1 MNKIYK
7 VVWNT
12 VRNCYVVGS
21 ELISSKSGRHSTSNG
36 KSSSLKVTLTVLALC
51 GMTALGSGV
60 APAYAADAGTAVAS
74 QYVAVLVNTDNNY
87 YYTSRGRKV
96 QYGDTRDFDGHS
108 YHKETVSDETYWVR
122 DGYTIKYEENERYP
136 GAQKDNIIKAYK
148 TSSYE
153 ADSSDEGLLKS
164 NQIMVESAGI
174 STLTGV
180 DLDNVSGG
188 TYVGATN
195 SGSTSTPSSFN
206 YMIKDDN
213 GTYVDAGNT
222 NFSKR
227 FKAATKN
234 TDGTYSY
241 NGEVIANDNLY
252 VVNEQVG
259 VFLTSSGKVYTGKV
273 FGANNEVLMTTKS
286 DEGTMYSYWGAD
298 TPDPNT
304 KLADMTIGQF
314 NQALEKVNN
323 NSKAV
328 AGDTIKEIK
337 TTAKTDGG
345 TIDLVRRG
353 QYNSATGKYEGEYT
367 VGDGITITS
376 HGGTNGED
384 VKINFSNGTTGFDV
398 AAGSK
403 VEAIKATESTTDI
416 TGLKINGETYNIKTG
431 QTYTAGDN
439 ITIDGNKISA
449 TDTTLVA
456 GKAEK
461 KGDSYIVKDTAGNE
475 VTLEDVAS
483 ANKLTEV
490 NNQVTENTQNITRN
504 TQNITKNTTNITELG
519 EKLKGAVMYDST
531 ATGFNKNNVT
541 LGGTTYDSATK
552 TGGTK
557 ITNLARGTNDSDA
570 VNFSQL
576 SEVKDAEN
584 YVISG
589 SLSKTDGTITLNRLK
604 DGPVTITG
612 LNDYVKGI
620 DSYVTSATLN
630 GNTLTLTRNQGL
642 DSLTV
647 DLSSLTEGLN
657 TSDYR
662 VVANPAKDS
671 GGIYKPDASGNIELT
686 VQDTK
691 TGATATV
698 QLSDIASATT
708 VTNNYTTLDT
718 KIDNTRTDITNE
730 YNTAIDNAKTEIQN
744 DYNTK
749 IDAAK
754 THYYSV
760 NSSATGEG
768 SNYNN
773 DGAVGLGSIAVG
785 ANAYANGR
793 IGASAFGNRAYADGE
808 RALAVGYG
816 SKAQGLAAIAIGTGS
831 RHGADGTDA
840 IAIGEQSYAKGN
852 YTTAVGGYSQAVAD
866 GATAFGQQA
875 VASGS
880 NSTAIGIQSQALGN
894 QSTAVGDYS
903 KTEGIATA
911 AFGGHSKTTGD
922 FATALGYASK
932 SVTRGTAVGAASS
945 VTGET
950 GTALGLLS
958 TASANGSVA
967 LGAQSSADIDAGV
980 TGYNPNAV
988 EGEDLTSPTWT
999 STLGA
1004 VSVGAAATVDKDGNP
1019 VAQKTRQITNLAAGT
1034 VDTDAVNVAQLKKS
1048 RVELTDG
1055 TNTTVNSTNDETDG
1069 HVIYSVDVKTNG
1081 TINEGDT
1088 NIVTGDTVYNA
1099 LQNVS
1104 WKAQVNGNDAK
1115 TVKKDGTLN
1124 FVNGDNIAI
1133 TSNDNGDIKI
1143 STTGLASS
1151 GDLWTAQAGGTDVK
1165 AVNQKVNFVGSDH
1178 ITVTG
1183 TDGQIQFEAT
1193 GLADTDFTNI
1203 TNNAVTKIQNIAK
1216 GEDVHIK
1223 ADTYTVG
1230 NDGSVTMTYVDG
1242 NGNPVTGEAKITGIA
1257 KSDLSNITEEG
1268 DTYITKVANK
1278 AVKVID
1284 GENTTVTPGK
1294 DGDVTTY
1301 AVNVDTSGKIE
1312 QNNTN
1317 IVTGDTVYN
1326 ALQNVSWKAQVNGTD
1341 AKTVKKD
1348 GTLNFIDGDNI
1359 AITSNDNGDI
1369 KISTTGLASSG
1380 DLWTAQAGGTDVNA
1394 VNQKVNFVGSDHITV
1409 TGTDGQIKF
1418 EATGLA
1424 DTDFTNITNNAI
1436 TKIQNIAKGED
1447 VHIKADTY
1455 TVGND
1460 GSVTMTYVDGN
1471 GNPVTGEA
1479 KITGIAK
1486 SDLSNITNEGNNVIN
1501 NIAKEAVKVVGG
1513 MNTTVEPSTT
1523 TDGPVEYKVNLN
1535 EDVNLGDT
1543 IYLNG
1548 SDGSISTT
1556 SGGAQ
1561 LAFNNS
1567 GLTVSQAKNGLTNE
1581 TRIDGATITVDGGA
1595 GNQTIINGSTAHI
1608 GSVLVN
1614 GGSGTAT
1621 ISGLTNQTTKY
1632 DGFANGS
1639 GRAATEEQLKE
1650 VDSKAAAA
1658 KTTVTKGKNITVD
1671 EAKAADGSS
1680 TYTVGLETDVVLGDN
1695 AIKLNGSDGSI
1706 SATSGGAQLAFNNSG
1721 LTVSQAKDGLTN
1733 ETRIDGA
1740 TITVDGGAGNQTI
1753 INGSTAHIGSVLVN
1767 GGSGTATI
1775 SGLTNQTTKYDGFA
1789 NGSGRAA
1796 TEEQLKEVDSK
1807 AAAAKTTVTKG
1818 KNITVDEAK
1827 AADGSST
1834 YTVGLETDVVLGD
1847 NAIKLN
1853 GSDGSIS
1860 ATSGTSSL
1868 NFNDKGLSLSN
1879 GKNSTVINGG
1889 TITVNGGDS
1898 VISGTQATFGK
1909 ITLNAESGSTITGL
1923 SNTTTKYDGFATA
1936 GRAATEEQLKE
1947 VAGQAGEAIKTAGKG
1962 WNLTTKGASDSKTN
1976 IAPGGT
1982 VDFSSS
1988 NDNLVISNAGADLS
2002 FSLSDNLDL
2011 TNNKDKKG
2019 SVKVGENTTLT
2030 DELLQVG
2037 KDVSLTASAL
2047 NVGTSSLTTSALTVG
2062 GLTYISSSGLNANN
2076 RVISNVATGVADTDA
2091 VNVGQLKSAISGSQV
2106 SIKAGDGI
2114 SVNKAGNQY
2123 TINVNIEGLSN
2134 EHGTVS
2140 VSTDSDSSV
2149 IPKSTPTESET
2160 ITPAPAKRMNSL
2172 LVAEDAV
2179 VEPEN
2184 STSTGEKM
2192 YVKYTSNEVKLI
2204 TDDIT
2209 NPEDAVTLN
2218 DGEKIDFVG
2227 GKNITTSSKQGTDTD
2242 GKNYDKITFSLK
2254 DDISVTSVTADKVTI
2269 NNGPTIN
2276 ENGIDMNGKNITNTE
2291 SITINNG
2298 PTINSSGIDMNSQ
2311 KITNLADG
2319 EIAEGSTDAVNGG
2332 QLYNTNQAVIA
2343 NAENI
2348 NSLSHSLNKLDSRIN
2363 RVGAGAAA
2371 LAALH
2376 PLDFDPDNKWDFAA
2390 GYGNYAGANAVA
2402 IGTYYRP
2409 NENTMFSIGGSFGG
2423 GENMINAG
2431 VSFKLGSGGSG
2442 ITTSKT
2448 VMAKKIKE
2456 QDELLKAQD
2465 AKMKEQDEKIAKL
2478 EALVAQQGEM
2488 IQQALGKK

>member
-60 APAYAADAGTAVAS
+60 APAYAADAGAAVES
-74 QYVAVLVNTDNNY
+74 QYVAVLVNSSNN
-87 YYTSRGRKV
+87 SRRD
-96 QYGDTRDFDGHS
+96 YRDFDGYS
-108 YHKETVSDETYWVR
+108 YHKERIASTGDVYWVR
-122 DGYTIKYEENERYP
+122 DGYTIKYEADKRYP
-136 GAQKDNIIKAYK
+136 GARNANIIKAYK
-148 TSSYE
+148 TSSYT
-153 ADSSDEGLLKS
+153 ADSDAGLLKS

-222 NFSKR
+222 KFSKR

-234 TDGTYSY
+234 KDGTYSY

-259 VFLTSSGKVYTGKV
+259 VFVTSSGKVYTGKV

-286 DEGTMYSYWGAD
+286 NEGTMYSYWGAD

-353 QYNSATGKYEGEYT
+353 QYNSATGQYEGEHK
-367 VGDGITITS
+367 VGNGITITS
-376 HGGTNGED
+376 RGGTNGED
-384 VKINFSNGTTGFDV
+384 VKINFSNDNGKTGFDV

-403 VEAIKATESTTDI
+403 VEAVGTKEAT
-416 TGLKINGETYNIKTG
+416 TGLKINGETYNISGTDYRVVANPAEGSKGIYKPDASGKIELTVQDAKTG
-431 QTYTAGDN
+431 
-439 ITIDGNKISA
+439 A
-449 TDTTLVA
+449 TSKVQL
-456 GKAEK
+456 
-461 KGDSYIVKDTAGNE
+461 S
-475 VTLEDVAS
+475 DVAS
-483 ANKLTEV
+483 ATTV
-490 NNQVTENTQNITRN
+490 NNNYTTLDTKIDKTKTDITN
-504 TQNITKNTTNITELG
+504 AYTTTINETKNT
-519 EKLKGAVMYDST
+519 
-531 ATGFNKNNVT
+531 
-541 LGGTTYDSATK
+541 
-552 TGGTK
+552 
-557 ITNLARGTNDSDA
+557 ITN
-570 VNFSQL
+570 
-576 SEVKDAEN
+576 EYKK
-584 YVISG
+584 YVADTEDYVTSGSISG
-589 SLSKTDGTITLNRLK
+589 DTITLKRAL
-604 DGPVTITG
+604 GGEVAITG
-612 LNDYVKGI
+612 LKDYVEGL
-620 DSYVTSATLN
+620 DSYVTSASLKDNKLTITQNNGKGNYEIDLSGFADQFSGTDYRVVANPAEGSKGIYKPDASGNIELTVQDTKTGATSTVQLSDIASATTVTNNYNTLN
-630 GNTLTLTRNQGL
+630 TKIDDTKTDITNAYTTKINDTKTTITNEYQKYVRDNEDYVTSGSISNDTITLKRALGGEVAITGLKDYVEGL
-642 DSLTV
+642 DSYVTSASLKDNKLTITQNNGKGNYEI
-647 DLSSLTEGLN
+647 DLSDFANQFSGT
-657 TSDYR
+657 DYR

-686 VQDTK
+686 VQDAK
-691 TGATATV
+691 TGATSTIK
-698 QLSDIASATT
+698 LSDIASATA
-708 VTNNYTTLDT
+708 VTNNYTTLDMKINDT
-718 KIDNTRTDITNE
+718 KTDITNE

-840 IAIGEQSYAKGN
+840 IAIGEQSYAKGG

-880 NSTAIGIQSQALGN
+880 HSTAIGIQSQALGI

-903 KTEGIATA
+903 KTEGTATV
-911 AFGGHSKTTGD
+911 AFGGYSKTTGNI
-922 FATALGYASK
+922 ATALGYASK

-980 TGYNPNAV
+980 TGYNPNTV

-1034 VDTDAVNVAQLKKS
+1034 ADTDAVNVAQLKKS

-1055 TNTTVNSTNDETDG
+1055 TNTTVNSTNDENDG

-1081 TINEGDT
+1081 TINKGDT

-1104 WKAQVNGNDAK
+1104 WTAKVNGTDAK

-1133 TSNDNGDIKI
+1133 SNDNGDIKI

-1151 GDLWTAQAGGTDVK
+1151 GDLWTAQAGGKDVK
-1165 AVNQKVNFVGSDH
+1165 AVDQKVNFNSTDKHLVVESTQDGE
-1178 ITVTG
+1178 IT
-1183 TDGQIQFEAT
+1183 FAT
-1193 GLADTDFTNI
+1193 KDLADTSFTNI
-1203 TNNAVTKIQNIAK
+1203 TEEGNTYIKNLAK
-1216 GEDVHIK
+1216 GEDRHIEAK
-1223 ADTYTVG
+1223 EYAVSD
-1230 NDGSVTMTYVDG
+1230 DGSVTMTYVDG
-1242 NGNPVTGEAKITGIA
+1242 NGK
-1257 KSDLSNITEEG
+1257 
-1268 DTYITKVANK
+1268 
-1278 AVKVID
+1278 
-1284 GENTTVTPGK
+1284 
-1294 DGDVTTY
+1294 
-1301 AVNVDTSGKIE
+1301 
-1312 QNNTN
+1312 
-1317 IVTGDTVYN
+1317 
-1326 ALQNVSWKAQVNGTD
+1326 
-1341 AKTVKKD
+1341 
-1348 GTLNFIDGDNI
+1348 
-1359 AITSNDNGDI
+1359 
-1369 KISTTGLASSG
+1369 
-1380 DLWTAQAGGTDVNA
+1380 
-1394 VNQKVNFVGSDHITV
+1394 
-1409 TGTDGQIKF
+1409 
-1418 EATGLA
+1418 
-1424 DTDFTNITNNAI
+1424 
-1436 TKIQNIAKGED
+1436 
-1447 VHIKADTY
+1447 
-1455 TVGND
+1455 
-1460 GSVTMTYVDGN
+1460 
-1471 GNPVTGEA
+1471 PVTGEA

-1486 SDLSNITNEGNNVIN
+1486 SDLSNITNEGNTVIN
-1501 NIAKEAVKVVGG
+1501 NIAKEAVKVVKGT
-1513 MNTTVEPSTT
+1513 NTTVTEGLSEDGKTKT
-1523 TDGPVEYKVNLN
+1523 YAVNVDNAAIQAATDVTGENGISVTSAVE
-1535 EDVNLGDT
+1535 
-1543 IYLNG
+1543 NG
-1548 SDGSISTT
+1548 VKKY
-1556 SGGAQ
+1556 
-1561 LAFNNS
+1561 
-1567 GLTVSQAKNGLTNE
+1567 TVSAKLSNNFAIDQATGNIDLAPSITVGKTNPVTINGNKGEITGLTNK
-1581 TRIDGATITVDGGA
+1581 TLDV
-1595 GNQTIINGSTAHI
+1595 
-1608 GSVLVN
+1608 
-1614 GGSGTAT
+1614 
-1621 ISGLTNQTTKY
+1621 
-1632 DGFANGS
+1632 DGFATQ
-1639 GRAATEEQLKE
+1639 GRAATEEQLKA
-1650 VDSKAAAA
+1650 VDSKATAA
-1658 KTTVTKGKNITVD
+1658 KTTVTAGKNIEVKGQSD
-1671 EAKAADGSS
+1671 ENGSA
-1680 TYTVGLETDVVLGDN
+1680 YTVALADDVSLGN
-1695 AIKLNGSDGSI
+1695 GAI
-1706 SATSGGAQLAFNNSG
+1706 
-1721 LTVSQAKDGLTN
+1721 
-1733 ETRIDGA
+1733 
-1740 TITVDGGAGNQTI
+1740 
-1753 INGSTAHIGSVLVN
+1753 
-1767 GGSGTATI
+1767 
-1775 SGLTNQTTKYDGFA
+1775 
-1789 NGSGRAA
+1789 
-1796 TEEQLKEVDSK
+1796 QLK
-1807 AAAAKTTVTKG
+1807 
-1818 KNITVDEAK
+1818 
-1827 AADGSST
+1827 
-1834 YTVGLETDVVLGD
+1834 
-1847 NAIKLN
+1847 

-1889 TITVNGGDS
+1889 TITVNDGES

-1909 ITLNAESGSTITGL
+1909 IKLNAESGSTITGL
-1923 SNTTTKYDGFATA
+1923 TNTTTDYTGFATA

-1947 VAGQAGEAIKTAGKG
+1947 VAGQASEAITTAGKG
-1962 WNLTTKGASDSKTN
+1962 WNLTTNKGTATN
-1976 IAPGGT
+1976 IAPDGT
-1982 VDFSSS
+1982 VDFSSG

-2047 NVGTSSLTTSALTVG
+2047 NVGNSSLTTDALMVG
-2062 GLTYISSSGLNANN
+2062 GFTYISSSGINANG
-2076 RVISNVATGVADTDA
+2076 RVISNVRAGVLDTDA

-2114 SVNKAGNQY
+2114 SVAKTGNQY
-2123 TINVNIEGLSN
+2123 TINVNIEGVTN
-2134 EHGTVS
+2134 NQGKVTVS
-2140 VSTDSDSSV
+2140 TGD
-2149 IPKSTPTESET
+2149 
-2160 ITPAPAKRMNSL
+2160 
-2172 LVAEDAV
+2172 
-2179 VEPEN
+2179 
-2184 STSTGEKM
+2184 STSTESGSESGSSGAKKFRVMDLMYRAEVNEIAPETTTDTGKAIQIENIPENIKLEADDNQAASVVNGE
-2192 YVKYTSNEVKLI
+2192 TI
-2204 TDDIT
+2204 
-2209 NPEDAVTLN
+2209 
-2218 DGEKIDFVG
+2218 KIAGD
-2227 GKNITTSSKQGTDTD
+2227 GKNISTKANVTGAGSMDT
-2242 GKNYDKITFSLK
+2242 ISVSLK
-2254 DDISVTSVTADKVTI
+2254 PDIQVDSVTI
-2269 NNGPTIN
+2269 NNG
-2276 ENGIDMNGKNITNTE
+2276 
-2291 SITINNG
+2291 G
-2298 PTINSSGIDMNSQ
+2298 PTINNTGIDMNSH
-2311 KITNLADG
+2311 KITNLDDG
-2319 EIAEGSTDAVNGG
+2319 EIAEGSKDAVNGG

>member
-74 QYVAVLVNTDNNY
+74 QYVAVLVNDDNNRRGN
-87 YYTSRGRKV
+87 SRTFGV
-96 QYGDTRDFDGHS
+96 YS
-108 YHKETVSDETYWVR
+108 YHKETVSGETYWVR

-136 GAQKDNIIKAYK
+136 GARKNNIIKAYK
-148 TSSYE
+148 TDSYT
-153 ADSSDEGLLKS
+153 AASDAGLLKS
-164 NQIMVESAGI
+164 NQIMIDSSNV
-174 STLTGV
+174 STLTGTI
-180 DLDNVSGG
+180 LDDVAGG

-213 GTYVDAGNT
+213 GTYIDAGGSNYRT
-222 NFSKR
+222 HFA
-227 FKAATKN
+227 AATKN
-234 TDGTYSY
+234 SDGTYSY
-241 NGEVIANDNLY
+241 NGEVLSNDNLY
-252 VVNEQVG
+252 VISSTDRYGNTTNKVG

-286 DEGTMYSYWGAD
+286 DSGTMYSYWGAD

-353 QYNSATGKYEGEYT
+353 QYNSATGQYEGEHK
-367 VGDGITITS
+367 VGSGITITS

-384 VKINFSNGTTGFDV
+384 VKINFSNGTPGFDV

-403 VEAIKATESTTDI
+403 VSAIGTPDATTGLTINGVDYTIKAGKDYKPGTNIQISDDNTISANDNYV
-416 TGLKINGETYNIKTG
+416 TGGSING
-431 QTYTAGDN
+431 D
-439 ITIDGNKISA
+439 
-449 TDTTLVA
+449 
-456 GKAEK
+456 
-461 KGDSYIVKDTAGNE
+461 
-475 VTLEDVAS
+475 
-483 ANKLTEV
+483 
-490 NNQVTENTQNITRN
+490 
-504 TQNITKNTTNITELG
+504 
-519 EKLKGAVMYDST
+519 
-531 ATGFNKNNVT
+531 
-541 LGGTTYDSATK
+541 
-552 TGGTK
+552 
-557 ITNLARGTNDSDA
+557 
-570 VNFSQL
+570 
-576 SEVKDAEN
+576 
-584 YVISG
+584 
-589 SLSKTDGTITLNRLK
+589 TITLNRLQGG
-604 DGPVTITG
+604 DVTITG
-612 LNDYVKGI
+612 LKEYVEGKDSYVTGASLKDNKLTITQNNDKGNYVIDLSGFADQFSGTDYRVVANPAEGSKGIYKPDASGNIKLTVEDAKTGAKSTVQLSDIASATTVTNNYNTLNTKIDDTKTDITNAYTTKINDTKTTITNEYQKYVRDNEDYVTSGSISNDTITLKRALGGEVTI
-620 DSYVTSATLN
+620 TGLKDYVEGLDSYVTSASLKDNKLTITQNNNKGNYEIDLSGFADQFSGTDYRVVANPAEGSKGIYKPDASGNIKLTVEDAKTGAKSTVQLSDIASATTVTNNYNTLN
-630 GNTLTLTRNQGL
+630 TKIDDTKTDITNAYTTKINDTKTTITNEYQKYVRDNEDYVTSGSISNDTITLKRALGGEVTITGLKDYVEGL
-642 DSLTV
+642 DSYVTSASLKDNKLTITQNNNKGNYEI
-647 DLSSLTEGLN
+647 DLSGFADQFSGT
-657 TSDYR
+657 DYR

-686 VQDTK
+686 VQDAK
-691 TGATATV
+691 TGATSTIK
-698 QLSDIASATT
+698 LSDIASATA
-708 VTNNYTTLDT
+708 VTNNYTTLDMKINDT
-718 KIDNTRTDITNE
+718 KTDITNE

-760 NSSATGEG
+760 NSDETGEG
-768 SNYNN
+768 SNYDNN
-773 DGAVGLGSIAVG
+773 GAVGLGSIAVG

-793 IGASAFGNRAYADGE
+793 IGASAFGNDTYANGE
-808 RALAVGYG
+808 RALAVGNG
-816 SKAQGLAAIAIGTGS
+816 SKAQGLAAIAIGTGDS
-831 RHGADGTDA
+831 RYGADGTNA
-840 IAIGEQSYAKGN
+840 IAIGEQSYAKGG

-880 NSTAIGIQSQALGN
+880 HSTAIGIQSQALGN

-903 KTEGIATA
+903 KTEGTATV
-911 AFGGHSKTTGD
+911 AFGGYSKTTGNI
-922 FATALGYASK
+922 ATALGYASK

-980 TGYNPNAV
+980 TGYNPNTV

-1034 VDTDAVNVAQLKKS
+1034 ADTDAVNVAQLKKS

-1055 TNTTVNSTNDETDG
+1055 TNTTVNSTNDENDG

-1081 TINEGDT
+1081 TINKGDT

-1104 WKAQVNGNDAK
+1104 WTAKVNGTDAK

-1124 FVNGDNIAI
+1124 FIDGANIAI
-1133 TSNDNGDIKI
+1133 TSNENGDIKI

-1151 GDLWTAQAGGTDVK
+1151 GDLWTAQAGGKDVK
-1165 AVNQKVNFVGSDH
+1165 AVDQKVNFNSTDKHLVVESTQDGE
-1178 ITVTG
+1178 IT
-1183 TDGQIQFEAT
+1183 FAT
-1193 GLADTDFTNI
+1193 KDLADTSFTNI
-1203 TNNAVTKIQNIAK
+1203 TEEGNTYIKNLAK
-1216 GEDVHIK
+1216 GEDRHIEAK
-1223 ADTYTVG
+1223 EYAVSD
-1230 NDGSVTMTYVDG
+1230 DGSVTMTYVDG
-1242 NGNPVTGEAKITGIA
+1242 NGK
-1257 KSDLSNITEEG
+1257 
-1268 DTYITKVANK
+1268 
-1278 AVKVID
+1278 
-1284 GENTTVTPGK
+1284 
-1294 DGDVTTY
+1294 
-1301 AVNVDTSGKIE
+1301 
-1312 QNNTN
+1312 
-1317 IVTGDTVYN
+1317 
-1326 ALQNVSWKAQVNGTD
+1326 
-1341 AKTVKKD
+1341 
-1348 GTLNFIDGDNI
+1348 
-1359 AITSNDNGDI
+1359 
-1369 KISTTGLASSG
+1369 
-1380 DLWTAQAGGTDVNA
+1380 
-1394 VNQKVNFVGSDHITV
+1394 
-1409 TGTDGQIKF
+1409 
-1418 EATGLA
+1418 
-1424 DTDFTNITNNAI
+1424 
-1436 TKIQNIAKGED
+1436 
-1447 VHIKADTY
+1447 
-1455 TVGND
+1455 
-1460 GSVTMTYVDGN
+1460 
-1471 GNPVTGEA
+1471 PVTGEA

-1486 SDLSNITNEGNNVIN
+1486 SDLSNITNEGNTVIN
-1501 NIAKEAVKVVGG
+1501 NIAKEAVKVVDGT
-1513 MNTTVEPSTT
+1513 NTTVTEGLSEDGKTKT
-1523 TDGPVEYKVNLN
+1523 YAVNVDNAAIQAATDVTGENGISVTSAVE
-1535 EDVNLGDT
+1535 
-1543 IYLNG
+1543 NG
-1548 SDGSISTT
+1548 VKKY
-1556 SGGAQ
+1556 
-1561 LAFNNS
+1561 
-1567 GLTVSQAKNGLTNE
+1567 TVSAKLSNNFAIDQATGNIDLAPSITVGKTNPVTINGNKGEITGLTNK
-1581 TRIDGATITVDGGA
+1581 TLDV
-1595 GNQTIINGSTAHI
+1595 
-1608 GSVLVN
+1608 
-1614 GGSGTAT
+1614 
-1621 ISGLTNQTTKY
+1621 
-1632 DGFANGS
+1632 DGFATQ
-1639 GRAATEEQLKE
+1639 GRAATEEQLKA
-1650 VDSKAAAA
+1650 VDSKATAA
-1658 KTTVTKGKNITVD
+1658 KTTVTAGKNIEVKGQSD
-1671 EAKAADGSS
+1671 ENGSA
-1680 TYTVGLETDVVLGDN
+1680 YTVALADDVSLGN
-1695 AIKLNGSDGSI
+1695 GAI
-1706 SATSGGAQLAFNNSG
+1706 
-1721 LTVSQAKDGLTN
+1721 
-1733 ETRIDGA
+1733 
-1740 TITVDGGAGNQTI
+1740 
-1753 INGSTAHIGSVLVN
+1753 
-1767 GGSGTATI
+1767 
-1775 SGLTNQTTKYDGFA
+1775 
-1789 NGSGRAA
+1789 
-1796 TEEQLKEVDSK
+1796 QLK
-1807 AAAAKTTVTKG
+1807 
-1818 KNITVDEAK
+1818 
-1827 AADGSST
+1827 
-1834 YTVGLETDVVLGD
+1834 
-1847 NAIKLN
+1847 

-1889 TITVNGGDS
+1889 TITVNGGES

-1909 ITLNAESGSTITGL
+1909 IKLNAESGSTITGL
-1923 SNTTTKYDGFATA
+1923 TNTTTKYDGFATA

-1947 VAGQAGEAIKTAGKG
+1947 VAGQASEAITTAGKG
-1962 WNLTTKGASDSKTN
+1962 WNLTTNKGTATN
-1976 IAPGGT
+1976 IAPDGT
-1982 VDFSSS
+1982 VDFSSG

-2047 NVGTSSLTTSALTVG
+2047 NVGNSSLTTDALMVG
-2062 GLTYISSSGLNANN
+2062 GFTYISSSGINANGN
-2076 RVISNVATGVADTDA
+2076 RITGVAAGINPTDA
-2091 VNVGQLKSAISGSQV
+2091 VNVNQLKSAISGSQV

-2114 SVNKAGNQY
+2114 SVAKTGNQY
-2123 TINVNIEGLSN
+2123 TINVNIEGVTN
-2134 EHGTVS
+2134 NQGKVTVS
-2140 VSTDSDSSV
+2140 TGD
-2149 IPKSTPTESET
+2149 
-2160 ITPAPAKRMNSL
+2160 
-2172 LVAEDAV
+2172 
-2179 VEPEN
+2179 
-2184 STSTGEKM
+2184 STSTESGSESGSSGAKKFRVMDLMYRAEVNEIAPETTTDTGKAIQIENIPENIKLEADDNQAASVVNGE
-2192 YVKYTSNEVKLI
+2192 TI
-2204 TDDIT
+2204 
-2209 NPEDAVTLN
+2209 
-2218 DGEKIDFVG
+2218 KIAGD
-2227 GKNITTSSKQGTDTD
+2227 GKNILTKANVTGAGSMDT
-2242 GKNYDKITFSLK
+2242 ISVSLK
-2254 DDISVTSVTADKVTI
+2254 PDIQVDSVTI
-2269 NNGPTIN
+2269 NNG
-2276 ENGIDMNGKNITNTE
+2276 
-2291 SITINNG
+2291 G
-2298 PTINSSGIDMNSQ
+2298 PTINNTGIDMNSH
-2311 KITNLADG
+2311 KITNLDDG
-2319 EIAEGSTDAVNGG
+2319 EIAEGSKDAVNGG

>member
-60 APAYAADAGTAVAS
+60 SPAYAADAGATTAMN
-74 QYVAVLVNTDNNY
+74 QYVALKYDSSNNQNETYERINGKRQTVTTFGGQKYIKVNSGVTD
-87 YYTSRGRKV
+87 TAGRPV
-96 QYGDTRDFDGHS
+96 Y
-108 YHKETVSDETYWVR
+108 YWVR
-122 DGYTIKYEENERYP
+122 EGYSLTMVDGQPYTSLSSNGRRADVSWTGDANAKPSDILESV
-136 GAQKDNIIKAYK
+136 
-148 TSSYE
+148 TSTHVQTNVTTNVGE
-153 ADSSDEGLLKS
+153 TLQQV
-164 NQIMVESAGI
+164 NAG
-174 STLTGV
+174 TYAGV
-180 DLDNVSGG
+180 TNSGG
-188 TYVGATN
+188 TEVAGTWDYIVKDSSWKGIVSDSNYSNGYADLVSNNGKPRGFVRTTDAGSKLAWNATLNAYTYNGKVVDYSNIYVIDGEIGVFTN
-195 SGSTSTPSSFN
+195 ASGS
-206 YMIKDDN
+206 
-213 GTYVDAGNT
+213 
-222 NFSKR
+222 
-227 FKAATKN
+227 
-234 TDGTYSY
+234 
-241 NGEVIANDNLY
+241 E
-252 VVNEQVG
+252 
-259 VFLTSSGKVYTGKV
+259 VYTGTV
-273 FGANNEVLMTTKS
+273 FGKNNEVLMTAKKS
-286 DEGTMYSYWGAD
+286 DGNYYSYWGAEVNDAGATMD
-298 TPDPNT
+298 TYRVAEYQKDLNVLRDNDFALYHNDI
-304 KLADMTIGQF
+304 KSVDMSTDTSSATISLMRNGDGTS
-314 NQALEKVNN
+314 NP
-323 NSKAV
+323 AV
-328 AGDTIKEIK
+328 DGTLTI
-337 TTAKTDGG
+337 TNGGG
-345 TIDLVRRG
+345 TGGNDTYVRIS
-353 QYNSATGKYEGEYT
+353 NT
-367 VGDGITITS
+367 
-376 HGGTNGED
+376 TNGQE
-384 VKINFSNGTTGFDV
+384 VSKTFST
-398 AAGSK
+398 GSK
-403 VEAIKATESTTDI
+403 VEAVKATESATDI

-439 ITIDGNKISA
+439 ITINGNEISATDTDTTYTAGDNVSISNDNKISA
-449 TDTTLVA
+449 TNTTLVA
-456 GKAEK
+456 GEAEK

-808 RALAVGYG
+808 IALAVGYG

-1104 WKAQVNGNDAK
+1104 WKAQVNG
-1115 TVKKDGTLN
+1115 
-1124 FVNGDNIAI
+1124 
-1133 TSNDNGDIKI
+1133 
-1143 STTGLASS
+1143 
-1151 GDLWTAQAGGTDVK
+1151 
-1165 AVNQKVNFVGSDH
+1165 
-1178 ITVTG
+1178 
-1183 TDGQIQFEAT
+1183 
-1193 GLADTDFTNI
+1193 
-1203 TNNAVTKIQNIAK
+1203 
-1216 GEDVHIK
+1216 
-1223 ADTYTVG
+1223 
-1230 NDGSVTMTYVDG
+1230 
-1242 NGNPVTGEAKITGIA
+1242 
-1257 KSDLSNITEEG
+1257 
-1268 DTYITKVANK
+1268 
-1278 AVKVID
+1278 
-1284 GENTTVTPGK
+1284 
-1294 DGDVTTY
+1294 
-1301 AVNVDTSGKIE
+1301 
-1312 QNNTN
+1312 
-1317 IVTGDTVYN
+1317 
-1326 ALQNVSWKAQVNGTD
+1326 TD

-1548 SDGSISTT
+1548 SDGSISAT

-1706 SATSGGAQLAFNNSG
+1706 SA
-1721 LTVSQAKDGLTN
+1721 K
-1733 ETRIDGA
+1733 
-1740 TITVDGGAGNQTI
+1740 
-1753 INGSTAHIGSVLVN
+1753 
-1767 GGSGTATI
+1767 
-1775 SGLTNQTTKYDGFA
+1775 
-1789 NGSGRAA
+1789 
-1796 TEEQLKEVDSK
+1796 
-1807 AAAAKTTVTKG
+1807 
-1818 KNITVDEAK
+1818 
-1827 AADGSST
+1827 
-1834 YTVGLETDVVLGD
+1834 
-1847 NAIKLN
+1847 
-1853 GSDGSIS
+1853 
-1860 ATSGTSSL
+1860 SGTSSL

>member
-60 APAYAADAGTAVAS
+60 APAYAANAGTAVES
-74 QYVAVLVNTDNNY
+74 QYVAVLVNNSNN
-87 YYTSRGRKV
+87 SRRD
-96 QYGDTRDFDGHS
+96 YRDFDGYS
-108 YHKETVSDETYWVR
+108 YHKERIASTGDVYWVR
-122 DGYTIKYEENERYP
+122 DGYTIKYEADKRYP
-136 GAQKDNIIKAYK
+136 GARNANIIKAYK
-148 TSSYE
+148 TSSYTT
-153 ADSSDEGLLKS
+153 ASDAGLLKS

-180 DLDNVSGG
+180 DLDDVSGG

-222 NFSKR
+222 NFSER

-234 TDGTYSY
+234 KDGTYSY
-241 NGEVIANDNLY
+241 KGEVIANDNLY
-252 VVNEQVG
+252 VVDEQVG

-286 DEGTMYSYWGAD
+286 AEGTMYSYWGAD

-353 QYNSATGKYEGEYT
+353 QYNSATGQYEGEHK
-367 VGDGITITS
+367 VGSGITITS
-376 HGGTNGED
+376 RGGTNGED

-449 TDTTLVA
+449 TDTALVD

-490 NNQVTENTQNITRN
+490 NNQVTENTK
-504 TQNITKNTTNITELG
+504 NITKNTTNITELG

-604 DGPVTITG
+604 DSPVTITG
-612 LNDYVKGI
+612 LKDYVKGI

-662 VVANPAKDS
+662 VVANPAEGS
-671 GGIYKPDASGNIELT
+671 NGIYTPDDKGNIELT

-708 VTNNYTTLDT
+708 VTNNYNTLDT

-808 RALAVGYG
+808 RTLAVGYG
-816 SKAQGLAAIAIGTGS
+816 AKAQGLAAIAIGTGS
-831 RHGADGTDA
+831 LHGADGTDA
-840 IAIGEQSYAKGN
+840 IAIGEQSDAKGN
-852 YTTAVGGYSQAVAD
+852 YTTAVGGYSRAVAD

-880 NSTAIGIQSQALGN
+880 HSTAIGMQSQALGN

-903 KTEGIATA
+903 KTEGTAAA
-911 AFGGHSKTTGD
+911 AFGGYSKTTGN

-1034 VDTDAVNVAQLKKS
+1034 ADTDAVNVAQLKKAS
-1048 RVELTDG
+1048 VELTAG
-1055 TNTTVNSTNDETDG
+1055 TNTTVNSMNDETDG

-1115 TVKKDGTLN
+1115 TV
-1124 FVNGDNIAI
+1124 A
-1133 TSNDNGDIKI
+1133 
-1143 STTGLASS
+1143 
-1151 GDLWTAQAGGTDVK
+1151 
-1165 AVNQKVNFVGSDH
+1165 
-1178 ITVTG
+1178 
-1183 TDGQIQFEAT
+1183 
-1193 GLADTDFTNI
+1193 
-1203 TNNAVTKIQNIAK
+1203 
-1216 GEDVHIK
+1216 
-1223 ADTYTVG
+1223 
-1230 NDGSVTMTYVDG
+1230 
-1242 NGNPVTGEAKITGIA
+1242 
-1257 KSDLSNITEEG
+1257 
-1268 DTYITKVANK
+1268 
-1278 AVKVID
+1278 
-1284 GENTTVTPGK
+1284 
-1294 DGDVTTY
+1294 
-1301 AVNVDTSGKIE
+1301 
-1312 QNNTN
+1312 
-1317 IVTGDTVYN
+1317 
-1326 ALQNVSWKAQVNGTD
+1326 
-1341 AKTVKKD
+1341 KD

-1359 AITSNDNGDI
+1359 AITSTADGDQDFHDG
-1369 KISTTGLASSG
+1369 TGKLRRS
-1380 DLWTAQAGGTDVNA
+1380 L
-1394 VNQKVNFVGSDHITV
+1394 
-1409 TGTDGQIKF
+1409 
-1418 EATGLA
+1418 
-1424 DTDFTNITNNAI
+1424 
-1436 TKIQNIAKGED
+1436 
-1447 VHIKADTY
+1447 
-1455 TVGND
+1455 D
-1460 GSVTMTYVDGN
+1460 GS
-1471 GNPVTGEA
+1471 
-1479 KITGIAK
+1479 
-1486 SDLSNITNEGNNVIN
+1486 
-1501 NIAKEAVKVVGG
+1501 
-1513 MNTTVEPSTT
+1513 
-1523 TDGPVEYKVNLN
+1523 
-1535 EDVNLGDT
+1535 
-1543 IYLNG
+1543 
-1548 SDGSISTT
+1548 
-1556 SGGAQ
+1556 
-1561 LAFNNS
+1561 
-1567 GLTVSQAKNGLTNE
+1567 
-1581 TRIDGATITVDGGA
+1581 
-1595 GNQTIINGSTAHI
+1595 
-1608 GSVLVN
+1608 
-1614 GGSGTAT
+1614 
-1621 ISGLTNQTTKY
+1621 
-1632 DGFANGS
+1632 
-1639 GRAATEEQLKE
+1639 
-1650 VDSKAAAA
+1650 
-1658 KTTVTKGKNITVD
+1658 
-1671 EAKAADGSS
+1671 
-1680 TYTVGLETDVVLGDN
+1680 
-1695 AIKLNGSDGSI
+1695 
-1706 SATSGGAQLAFNNSG
+1706 
-1721 LTVSQAKDGLTN
+1721 
-1733 ETRIDGA
+1733 
-1740 TITVDGGAGNQTI
+1740 
-1753 INGSTAHIGSVLVN
+1753 
-1767 GGSGTATI
+1767 
-1775 SGLTNQTTKYDGFA
+1775 
-1789 NGSGRAA
+1789 
-1796 TEEQLKEVDSK
+1796 
-1807 AAAAKTTVTKG
+1807 
-1818 KNITVDEAK
+1818 
-1827 AADGSST
+1827 
-1834 YTVGLETDVVLGD
+1834 
-1847 NAIKLN
+1847 
-1853 GSDGSIS
+1853 
-1860 ATSGTSSL
+1860 
-1868 NFNDKGLSLSN
+1868 
-1879 GKNSTVINGG
+1879 
-1889 TITVNGGDS
+1889 
-1898 VISGTQATFGK
+1898 
-1909 ITLNAESGSTITGL
+1909 
-1923 SNTTTKYDGFATA
+1923 
-1936 GRAATEEQLKE
+1936 
-1947 VAGQAGEAIKTAGKG
+1947 G
-1962 WNLTTKGASDSKTN
+1962 W
-1976 IAPGGT
+1976 
-1982 VDFSSS
+1982 
-1988 NDNLVISNAGADLS
+1988 
-2002 FSLSDNLDL
+2002 
-2011 TNNKDKKG
+2011 
-2019 SVKVGENTTLT
+2019 
-2030 DELLQVG
+2030 
-2037 KDVSLTASAL
+2037 
-2047 NVGTSSLTTSALTVG
+2047 
-2062 GLTYISSSGLNANN
+2062 
-2076 RVISNVATGVADTDA
+2076 
-2091 VNVGQLKSAISGSQV
+2091 
-2106 SIKAGDGI
+2106 
-2114 SVNKAGNQY
+2114 
-2123 TINVNIEGLSN
+2123 
-2134 EHGTVS
+2134 
-2140 VSTDSDSSV
+2140 
-2149 IPKSTPTESET
+2149 
-2160 ITPAPAKRMNSL
+2160 
-2172 LVAEDAV
+2172 
-2179 VEPEN
+2179 
-2184 STSTGEKM
+2184 
-2192 YVKYTSNEVKLI
+2192 
-2204 TDDIT
+2204 
-2209 NPEDAVTLN
+2209 
-2218 DGEKIDFVG
+2218 
-2227 GKNITTSSKQGTDTD
+2227 
-2242 GKNYDKITFSLK
+2242 
-2254 DDISVTSVTADKVTI
+2254 
-2269 NNGPTIN
+2269 
-2276 ENGIDMNGKNITNTE
+2276 
-2291 SITINNG
+2291 
-2298 PTINSSGIDMNSQ
+2298 
-2311 KITNLADG
+2311 
-2319 EIAEGSTDAVNGG
+2319 
-2332 QLYNTNQAVIA
+2332 
-2343 NAENI
+2343 
-2348 NSLSHSLNKLDSRIN
+2348 
-2363 RVGAGAAA
+2363 
-2371 LAALH
+2371 
-2376 PLDFDPDNKWDFAA
+2376 W
-2390 GYGNYAGANAVA
+2390 
-2402 IGTYYRP
+2402 YRCQ
-2409 NENTMFSIGGSFGG
+2409 SC
-2423 GENMINAG
+2423 
-2431 VSFKLGSGGSG
+2431 
-2442 ITTSKT
+2442 
-2448 VMAKKIKE
+2448 
-2456 QDELLKAQD
+2456 Q
-2465 AKMKEQDEKIAKL
+2465 
-2478 EALVAQQGEM
+2478 
-2488 IQQALGKK
+2488 

>member
-51 GMTALGSGV
+51 GMTALGSEV

-87 YYTSRGRKV
+87 YYTSWGRKV

-108 YHKETVSDETYWVR
+108 YHKETVSGETYWVR

-136 GAQKDNIIKAYK
+136 GARKDNIIKAYK
-148 TSSYE
+148 NSSYTT
-153 ADSSDEGLLKS
+153 ASDAGLLKS

-222 NFSKR
+222 NFSER

-234 TDGTYSY
+234 KDGTYSY

-259 VFLTSSGKVYTGKV
+259 VFVTSSGKVYTGKV

-286 DEGTMYSYWGAD
+286 NEGTMYSYWGAD

-353 QYNSATGKYEGEYT
+353 QYNSATGQYEGEYT
-367 VGDGITITS
+367 VGNGITITS

-403 VEAIKATESTTDI
+403 VSAIGTTKAT
-416 TGLKINGETYNIKTG
+416 TGLTINGVDYTIKTG
-431 QTYTAGDN
+431 DLWTARVGNTDVKPVDQKVN
-439 ITIDGNKISA
+439 FVGSDHIAVTGTDGQITFEA
-449 TDTTLVA
+449 TDLA
-456 GKAEK
+456 
-461 KGDSYIVKDTAGNE
+461 DT
-475 VTLEDVAS
+475 DF
-483 ANKLTEV
+483 
-490 NNQVTENTQNITRN
+490 
-504 TQNITKNTTNITELG
+504 TNIT
-519 EKLKGAVMYDST
+519 
-531 ATGFNKNNVT
+531 NN
-541 LGGTTYDSATK
+541 AI
-552 TGGTK
+552 TK
-557 ITNLARGTNDSDA
+557 IQNIA
-570 VNFSQL
+570 
-576 SEVKDAEN
+576 
-584 YVISG
+584 
-589 SLSKTDGTITLNRLK
+589 
-604 DGPVTITG
+604 
-612 LNDYVKGI
+612 KGEDVHI
-620 DSYVTSATLN
+620 KADTY
-630 GNTLTLTRNQGL
+630 
-642 DSLTV
+642 TV
-647 DLSSLTEGLN
+647 D
-657 TSDYR
+657 
-662 VVANPAKDS
+662 K
-671 GGIYKPDASGNIELT
+671 
-686 VQDTK
+686 
-691 TGATATV
+691 
-698 QLSDIASATT
+698 
-708 VTNNYTTLDT
+708 
-718 KIDNTRTDITNE
+718 
-730 YNTAIDNAKTEIQN
+730 
-744 DYNTK
+744 
-749 IDAAK
+749 
-754 THYYSV
+754 
-760 NSSATGEG
+760 
-768 SNYNN
+768 
-773 DGAVGLGSIAVG
+773 
-785 ANAYANGR
+785 
-793 IGASAFGNRAYADGE
+793 
-808 RALAVGYG
+808 
-816 SKAQGLAAIAIGTGS
+816 
-831 RHGADGTDA
+831 
-840 IAIGEQSYAKGN
+840 
-852 YTTAVGGYSQAVAD
+852 
-866 GATAFGQQA
+866 
-875 VASGS
+875 
-880 NSTAIGIQSQALGN
+880 
-894 QSTAVGDYS
+894 
-903 KTEGIATA
+903 
-911 AFGGHSKTTGD
+911 
-922 FATALGYASK
+922 
-932 SVTRGTAVGAASS
+932 
-945 VTGET
+945 
-950 GTALGLLS
+950 
-958 TASANGSVA
+958 NGSV
-967 LGAQSSADIDAGV
+967 
-980 TGYNPNAV
+980 TMTY
-988 EGEDLTSPTWT
+988 
-999 STLGA
+999 
-1004 VSVGAAATVDKDGNP
+1004 VDGNGNP
-1019 VAQKTRQITNLAAGT
+1019 VAGEAKITGIAKSDLSNITNEGNT
-1034 VDTDAVNVAQLKKS
+1034 VINNIAKNAVKVIN
-1048 RVELTDG
+1048 G
-1055 TNTTVNSTNDETDG
+1055 TNTTVTPGTEGNVTTYAVN
-1069 HVIYSVDVKTNG
+1069 VDTSGKVEEHN
-1081 TINEGDT
+1081 T

-1104 WKAQVNGNDAK
+1104 WKAQVNGTDAK

-1124 FVNGDNIAI
+1124 FVNGDNISI
-1133 TSNDNGDIKI
+1133 SNDNGDIKI
-1143 STTGLASS
+1143 STTGLAST

-1242 NGNPVTGEAKITGIA
+1242 NGNPVAGEAKITGIA
-1257 KSDLSNITEEG
+1257 KSDLSNITKEG
-1268 DTYITKVANK
+1268 NTIINNIAKN

-1284 GENTTVTPGK
+1284 GENTTVTPGT
-1294 DGDVTTY
+1294 DGDATTY

-1326 ALQNVSWKAQVNGTD
+1326 ALKNVSWKAQVNGTD
-1341 AKTVKKD
+1341 AKTVAKD
-1348 GTLNFIDGDNI
+1348 GTLNFVDGDNI
-1359 AITSNDNGDI
+1359 AITSNDKGDI

-1380 DLWTAQAGGTDVNA
+1380 DIWTAQAGGKDVKA
-1394 VNQKVNFVGSDHITV
+1394 VNQKVNFNSTDKHLVVESTKDGEIT
-1409 TGTDGQIKF
+1409 F
-1418 EATGLA
+1418 ATKDLA
-1424 DTDFTNITNNAI
+1424 DTSFTNIDNTAV
-1436 TKIQNIAKGED
+1436 TKIKNIAKGED

-1455 TVGND
+1455 AVDDN

-1471 GNPVTGEA
+1471 GKDVAGTA
-1479 KITGIAK
+1479 QITGIAK
-1486 SDLSNITNEGNNVIN
+1486 SDLSNITNEGNTVIN
-1501 NIAKEAVKVVGG
+1501 NIAKNAVKVIDGTNTKVTEGTSEDGKTKTYAVNVDNEAIQAATNVTGENGISVVSAVENGVKKYTVSAKLSNNFAIDQASGNIDLAPSISVGKTNPVTING
-1513 MNTTVEPSTT
+1513 NTGEITGLSNKTT
-1523 TDGPVEYKVNLN
+1523 TAAN
-1535 EDVNLGDT
+1535 
-1543 IYLNG
+1543 
-1548 SDGSISTT
+1548 
-1556 SGGAQ
+1556 
-1561 LAFNNS
+1561 
-1567 GLTVSQAKNGLTNE
+1567 
-1581 TRIDGATITVDGGA
+1581 
-1595 GNQTIINGSTAHI
+1595 
-1608 GSVLVN
+1608 
-1614 GGSGTAT
+1614 
-1621 ISGLTNQTTKY
+1621 
-1632 DGFANGS
+1632 FADGS

-1650 VDSKAAAA
+1650 VNSKATAA
-1658 KTTVTKGKNITVD
+1658 KTTVTAGKNIEVKGQSD
-1671 EAKAADGSS
+1671 ENGSA
-1680 TYTVGLETDVVLGDN
+1680 YTVALADDVSLGKNN
-1695 AIKLNGSDGSI
+1695 AI
-1706 SATSGGAQLAFNNSG
+1706 
-1721 LTVSQAKDGLTN
+1721 
-1733 ETRIDGA
+1733 
-1740 TITVDGGAGNQTI
+1740 
-1753 INGSTAHIGSVLVN
+1753 
-1767 GGSGTATI
+1767 
-1775 SGLTNQTTKYDGFA
+1775 
-1789 NGSGRAA
+1789 
-1796 TEEQLKEVDSK
+1796 QLKG
-1807 AAAAKTTVTKG
+1807 T
-1818 KNITVDEAK
+1818 
-1827 AADGSST
+1827 
-1834 YTVGLETDVVLGD
+1834 
-1847 NAIKLN
+1847 
-1853 GSDGSIS
+1853 DGSIS

-1868 NFNDKGLSLSN
+1868 NFNDKGLSLNN

-1889 TITVNGGDS
+1889 TITVNGGES

-1909 ITLNAESGSTITGL
+1909 IKLNAERGSTITGL
-1923 SNTTTKYDGFATA
+1923 TNTTTDYTGFATA

-1947 VAGQAGEAIKTAGKG
+1947 VAGQAGEAIETAGKG
-1962 WNLTTKGASDSKTN
+1962 WNLTTNKGTATN
-1976 IAPGGT
+1976 IAPGST
-1982 VDFSSS
+1982 VDFSNG
-1988 NDNLVISNAGADLS
+1988 NDNLVISNAGANLS

-2011 TNNKDKKG
+2011 TKNEAKKG

-2047 NVGTSSLTTSALTVG
+2047 NVGTSSLTTNALMVG
-2062 GLTYISSSGLNANN
+2062 GLTYINASGIDANN
-2076 RVISNVATGVADTDA
+2076 RVISNVAAGIADTDA

-2114 SVNKAGNQY
+2114 IVEKAGSQY
-2123 TINVNIEGLSN
+2123 TIKTNIEGLSN
-2134 EHGTVS
+2134 DHGTVT
-2140 VSTDSDSSV
+2140 VSTSDD
-2149 IPKSTPTESET
+2149 PTP
-2160 ITPAPAKRMNSL
+2160 ITGSNTTAPAKRMGAMF
-2172 LVAEDAV
+2172 VANDFAAET
-2179 VEPEN
+2179 PETTE
-2184 STSTGEKM
+2184 TSTDTGNKM
-2192 YVKYTSNEVKLI
+2192 YVKT
-2204 TDDIT
+2204 
-2209 NPEDAVTLN
+2209 TLN
-2218 DGEKIDFVG
+2218 AAKIQAENGTVNLNNGDLINMYGDGE
-2227 GKNITTSSKQGTDTD
+2227 NITTSVVQKTETGVETDT
-2242 GKNYDKITFSLK
+2242 ITVSLK
-2254 DDISVTSVTADKVTI
+2254 PDIKVDSV
-2269 NNGPTIN
+2269 
-2276 ENGIDMNGKNITNTE
+2276 
-2291 SITINNG
+2291 TINNG

>member
-74 QYVAVLVNTDNNY
+74 QYVAVLVNDSNNSKRNY
-87 YYTSRGRKV
+87 RT
-96 QYGDTRDFDGHS
+96 FDGYS
-108 YHKETVSDETYWVR
+108 YHKETVSGETYWVR
-122 DGYTIKYEENERYP
+122 DGYTIKYEENKRYP
-136 GAQKDNIIKAYK
+136 GARKDNIIKAYK
-148 TSSYE
+148 TDSYR
-153 ADSSDEGLLKS
+153 ASSDEGLLKS
-164 NQIMVESAGI
+164 NQIMIESAGI

-180 DLDNVSGG
+180 DLDDVSGG

-213 GTYVDAGNT
+213 GTYIDAGGSNYRT
-222 NFSKR
+222 HFA
-227 FKAATKN
+227 AATKN
-234 TDGTYSY
+234 SDGTYSY
-241 NGEVIANDNLY
+241 NGEVLSNDNLY
-252 VVNEQVG
+252 VISSTDRYGKTTNKVG

-353 QYNSATGKYEGEYT
+353 QYNSATGQYEGEYT

-449 TDTTLVA
+449 TDTALVD

-490 NNQVTENTQNITRN
+490 NNQVTENTK
-504 TQNITKNTTNITELG
+504 NITKNTTNITELG

-541 LGGTTYDSATK
+541 LGGTTYDSAKK

-612 LNDYVKGI
+612 LKDYVKGI

-657 TSDYR
+657 KSDYR
-662 VVANPAKDS
+662 VVANPAEGSD
-671 GGIYKPDASGNIELT
+671 GIYTPDDKGNIELT
-686 VQDTK
+686 VQDANSDKK
-691 TGATATV
+691 TTIK
-698 QLSDIASATT
+698 LSDIASVTT
-708 VTNNYTTLDT
+708 VDSKITETTQT
-718 KIDNTRTDITNE
+718 ITNE
-730 YNTAIDNAKTEIQN
+730 YKTAIDNAKTEIQN

-754 THYYSV
+754 THYFSV
-760 NSSATGEG
+760 NPDNISGAG
-768 SNYNN
+768 NYDN
-773 DGAVGLGSIAVG
+773 DGAVGLDSIAVG
-785 ANAYANGR
+785 AGAYANGR
-793 IGASAFGNRAYADGE
+793 LGAAAFGNRSHADGE
-808 RALAVGYG
+808 RSLAVGYNA
-816 SKAQGLAAIAIGTGS
+816 KAEGMDTIAIGNSNNDKGAKGTNSIAIGAQAD
-831 RHGADGTDA
+831 ADGTQTIYRGKEYTD
-840 IAIGEQSYAKGN
+840 GTWGN
-852 YTTAVGGYSQAVAD
+852 ATALGAYTEAGA
-866 GATAFGQQA
+866 GATALG
-875 VASGS
+875 ASSKARGW
-880 NSTAIGIQSQALGN
+880 N
-894 QSTAVGDYS
+894 STAVGMRA
-903 KTEGIATA
+903 E
-911 AFGGHSKTTGD
+911 
-922 FATALGYASK
+922 AS
-932 SVTRGTAVGAASS
+932 V
-945 VTGET
+945 
-950 GTALGLLS
+950 
-958 TASANGSVA
+958 ANGVA
-967 LGAQSSADIDAGV
+967 LGNASSATREADAKGVYDYVGYSAGV
-980 TGYNPNAV
+980 V
-988 EGEDLTSPTWT
+988 LSDGEKN
-999 STLGA
+999 STVWHANLGA
-1004 VSVGAAATVDKDGNP
+1004 VSIGNEAFATGETDEDGNLLHF
-1019 VAQKTRQITNLAAGT
+1019 QYTRQLTGLAAGT
-1034 VDTDAVNVAQLKKS
+1034 ADTDAVNVAQLKKS

-1055 TNTTVNSTNDETDG
+1055 TNTTVKSTNDQTDG

-1104 WKAQVNGNDAK
+1104 WKAKVNGNDAK
-1115 TVKKDGTLN
+1115 TVAKDGTLN
-1124 FVNGDNIAI
+1124 FVNGDNINI
-1133 TSNDNGDIKI
+1133 INDNGDIKI

-1151 GDLWTAQAGGTDVK
+1151 GDLWTAQAGGKDVS
-1165 AVNQKVNFVGSDH
+1165 AVKQKVNFNS
-1178 ITVTG
+1178 
-1183 TDGQIQFEAT
+1183 TDKHLVVESTKDGEIAFAT
-1193 GLADTDFTNI
+1193 KDLADTSFTNI
-1203 TNNAVTKIQNIAK
+1203 TKEGNTYIKKLAK
-1216 GEDVHIK
+1216 GEDRHIE
-1223 ADTYTVG
+1223 AQEYAVG

-1242 NGNPVTGEAKITGIA
+1242 NGNTVDGTAKITGIA
-1257 KSDLSNITEEG
+1257 KSDLSNIT
-1268 DTYITKVANK
+1268 T
-1278 AVKVID
+1278 
-1284 GENTTVTPGK
+1284 
-1294 DGDVTTY
+1294 
-1301 AVNVDTSGKIE
+1301 
-1312 QNNTN
+1312 
-1317 IVTGDTVYN
+1317 
-1326 ALQNVSWKAQVNGTD
+1326 
-1341 AKTVKKD
+1341 
-1348 GTLNFIDGDNI
+1348 
-1359 AITSNDNGDI
+1359 
-1369 KISTTGLASSG
+1369 
-1380 DLWTAQAGGTDVNA
+1380 
-1394 VNQKVNFVGSDHITV
+1394 
-1409 TGTDGQIKF
+1409 
-1418 EATGLA
+1418 
-1424 DTDFTNITNNAI
+1424 
-1436 TKIQNIAKGED
+1436 
-1447 VHIKADTY
+1447 
-1455 TVGND
+1455 
-1460 GSVTMTYVDGN
+1460 
-1471 GNPVTGEA
+1471 
-1479 KITGIAK
+1479 
-1486 SDLSNITNEGNNVIN
+1486 EGNNVIN

-1513 MNTTVEPSTT
+1513 MNMTVESSTT
-1523 TDGPVEYKVNLN
+1523 TDGPLEYKVNLN

-1548 SDGSISTT
+1548 SDGSISAKSGGAQLAFNNSGLTVSQAKNGLTNETRIDGATITVDGGAGNQTIINGSTARIGSVLVNGGSGTATISGLTNQTT
-1556 SGGAQ
+1556 KYDGFANGSGRAATEEQLKEVDSKAAAAKTTVTNGKNITVDEAKAADGSSTYTVGLETDVVLGDNAIKLNGSDGSISAKSGGAQLAFNNSGLTVSQAKNGLTNETRIDGATITVDGGAGNQTIINGSTARIGSVLVNGGSGTATISGLTNQTTKYDGFANGSGRAATEEQLKEVDSKAAAAKTTVTNGKNITVDEAKAADGSSTYTVGLETDVVLGDNAIKLNGSDGSISAKSGGAQ

-1614 GGSGTAT
+1614 GGGGTAT
-1621 ISGLTNQTTKY
+1621 ITGLTNKTTDY
-1632 DGFANGS
+1632 TGFANGS
-1639 GRAATEEQLKE
+1639 
-1650 VDSKAAAA
+1650 
-1658 KTTVTKGKNITVD
+1658 
-1671 EAKAADGSS
+1671 
-1680 TYTVGLETDVVLGDN
+1680 
-1695 AIKLNGSDGSI
+1695 
-1706 SATSGGAQLAFNNSG
+1706 
-1721 LTVSQAKDGLTN
+1721 
-1733 ETRIDGA
+1733 
-1740 TITVDGGAGNQTI
+1740 
-1753 INGSTAHIGSVLVN
+1753 
-1767 GGSGTATI
+1767 
-1775 SGLTNQTTKYDGFA
+1775 
-1789 NGSGRAA
+1789 
-1796 TEEQLKEVDSK
+1796 
-1807 AAAAKTTVTKG
+1807 
-1818 KNITVDEAK
+1818 
-1827 AADGSST
+1827 
-1834 YTVGLETDVVLGD
+1834 
-1847 NAIKLN
+1847 
-1853 GSDGSIS
+1853 
-1860 ATSGTSSL
+1860 
-1868 NFNDKGLSLSN
+1868 
-1879 GKNSTVINGG
+1879 
-1889 TITVNGGDS
+1889 
-1898 VISGTQATFGK
+1898 
-1909 ITLNAESGSTITGL
+1909 
-1923 SNTTTKYDGFATA
+1923 

-1947 VAGQAGEAIKTAGKG
+1947 VAGQAGEAIETAGKG
-1962 WNLTTKGASDSKTN
+1962 WNLTTNGKEASKTN
-1976 IAPGGT
+1976 IKPGGT

-1988 NDNLVISNAGADLS
+1988 NDNLLISNAGADLS

-2011 TNNKDKKG
+2011 TKNDSKKG
-2019 SVKVGENTTLT
+2019 SVKVGENTALSN
-2030 DELLQVG
+2030 ELLQVG
-2037 KDVSLTASAL
+2037 
-2047 NVGTSSLTTSALTVG
+2047 NSSLTTSALMVG
-2062 GLTYISSSGLNANN
+2062 GLTYINSSGLNANN
-2076 RVISNVATGVADTDA
+2076 RVISNVADGILDTDA

-2114 SVNKAGNQY
+2114 SIAKTGNQY
-2123 TINVNIEGLSN
+2123 TINVNIEGVTN
-2134 EHGTVS
+2134 NQGKVTVS
-2140 VSTDSDSSV
+2140 TGD
-2149 IPKSTPTESET
+2149 
-2160 ITPAPAKRMNSL
+2160 
-2172 LVAEDAV
+2172 
-2179 VEPEN
+2179 
-2184 STSTGEKM
+2184 STSTESGSESGSSGAKKSQVMDLM
-2192 YVKYTSNEVKLI
+2192 YRTESNEVAPETT
-2204 TDDIT
+2204 TDTGKAIQIESI
-2209 NPEDAVTLN
+2209 PEDIKLEADDNQVASVVNGETIKIAGDGTNISTAATVTES
-2218 DGEKIDFVG
+2218 G
-2227 GKNITTSSKQGTDTD
+2227 SMDT
-2242 GKNYDKITFSLK
+2242 ISVSLK
-2254 DDISVTSVTADKVTI
+2254 PDIQVDSVTI
-2269 NNGPTIN
+2269 NNG
-2276 ENGIDMNGKNITNTE
+2276 
-2291 SITINNG
+2291 G

>member
-74 QYVAVLVNTDNNY
+74 QYVAVLVNKDNNY
-87 YYTSRGRKV
+87 YYTSWGHKV

-108 YHKETVSDETYWVR
+108 YHKETVSGETYWVR

-136 GAQKDNIIKAYK
+136 GARKDNIIKAYK
-148 TSSYE
+148 TDSYE
-153 ADSSDEGLLKS
+153 DSSDEGLLKS
-164 NQIMVESAGI
+164 NQIMIESAGI

-180 DLDNVSGG
+180 DLDDVSGG

-213 GTYVDAGNT
+213 GTYIDAGGSNYRT
-222 NFSKR
+222 HFA
-227 FKAATKN
+227 AATKN
-234 TDGTYSY
+234 SDGTYSY
-241 NGEVIANDNLY
+241 NGEVLSNDNLY
-252 VVNEQVG
+252 VISSTDRYGNTTNKVG

-286 DEGTMYSYWGAD
+286 DSGTMYSYWGAD

-337 TTAKTDGG
+337 TTAKTEGGTDGG

-353 QYNSATGKYEGEYT
+353 RYNSATGQYEGEHK
-367 VGDGITITS
+367 VGSGITVTS
-376 HGGTNGED
+376 RGGTGGKD
-384 VKINFSNGTTGFDV
+384 VKIHFSTGENNGFDV

-403 VEAIKATESTTDI
+403 VEAVKATEDATDI
-416 TGLKINGETYNIKTG
+416 TSLKINGETYNIKTG
-431 QTYTAGDN
+431 QDYKAGKNITINGNEISATDTDTTYTAGDN
-439 ITIDGNKISA
+439 VKISKDNVISA
-449 TDTTLVA
+449 TNTTLDA

-483 ANKLTEV
+483 ASQLTKV
-490 NNQVTENTQNITRN
+490 NNQVTKNTQDITN
-504 TQNITKNTTNITELG
+504 NTTNITELG
-519 EKLKGAVMYDST
+519 EKLKGAVMYDRT
-531 ATGFNKNNVT
+531 ATSFDKNNVT
-541 LGGTTYDSATK
+541 LGGTTYDSEKK

-589 SLSKTDGTITLNRLK
+589 SLSTTDGTITLNRLK

-612 LNDYVKGI
+612 LQSYVKGL

-630 GNTLTLTRNQGL
+630 GNMLTLTRNQGL

-657 TSDYR
+657 KSDYR
-662 VVANPAKDS
+662 VVANPAEGSD
-671 GGIYKPDASGNIELT
+671 GIYTPDDKGNIELT
-686 VQDTK
+686 VQDANSDKK
-691 TGATATV
+691 TTIK
-698 QLSDIASATT
+698 LSDIASVTT
-708 VTNNYTTLDT
+708 VDSKITETTQT
-718 KIDNTRTDITNE
+718 ITNE
-730 YNTAIDNAKTEIQN
+730 YKTAIDNAKTEIQN

-754 THYYSV
+754 THYFSV
-760 NSSATGEG
+760 NPDNISGAG
-768 SNYNN
+768 NYDN
-773 DGAVGLGSIAVG
+773 DGAVGLDSIAVG
-785 ANAYANGR
+785 AGAYANGR
-793 IGASAFGNRAYADGE
+793 LGAAAFGNRSHADGE
-808 RALAVGYG
+808 RSLAVGYNA
-816 SKAQGLAAIAIGTGS
+816 KAEGMDTIAIGNSNNDKGAKGTNSIAIGAQAD
-831 RHGADGTDA
+831 ADGTQTIYRGKEYTD
-840 IAIGEQSYAKGN
+840 GTWGN
-852 YTTAVGGYSQAVAD
+852 ATALGAYTEAGA
-866 GATAFGQQA
+866 GATALG
-875 VASGS
+875 ASSKARGW
-880 NSTAIGIQSQALGN
+880 N
-894 QSTAVGDYS
+894 STAVGMRA
-903 KTEGIATA
+903 E
-911 AFGGHSKTTGD
+911 
-922 FATALGYASK
+922 
-932 SVTRGTAVGAASS
+932 
-945 VTGET
+945 
-950 GTALGLLS
+950 
-958 TASANGSVA
+958 ASAANGVA
-967 LGAQSSADIDAGV
+967 LGNASSATREADAKGVYDYVGYSAGV
-980 TGYNPNAV
+980 V
-988 EGEDLTSPTWT
+988 LSDGEKN
-999 STLGA
+999 STVWHANLGA
-1004 VSVGAAATVDKDGNP
+1004 VSIGNEAFATGETDEDGNLLHF
-1019 VAQKTRQITNLAAGT
+1019 QYTRQLTGLAAGT
-1034 VDTDAVNVAQLKKS
+1034 ADTDAVNVAQLKKS
-1048 RVELTDG
+1048 RVELTNG
-1055 TNTTVNSTNDETDG
+1055 TNTTVKSTNDQTDG

-1081 TINEGDT
+1081 TIKQGDT

-1099 LQNVS
+1099 LKDVS
-1104 WKAQVNGNDAK
+1104 WTANVNGQAAK

-1124 FVNGDNIAI
+1124 FVNGDNISI
-1133 TSNDNGDIKI
+1133 SNEKGDIKI

-1151 GDLWTAQAGGTDVK
+1151 GDLWTAQAGGTDVD

-1193 GLADTDFTNI
+1193 GLADTDLTNI
-1203 TNNAVTKIQNIAK
+1203 TNNAITKIQNIAK
-1216 GEDVHIK
+1216 GENVHIK

-1257 KSDLSNITEEG
+1257 KSDLTNITEG
-1268 DTYITKVANK
+1268 
-1278 AVKVID
+1278 
-1284 GENTTVTPGK
+1284 GK
-1294 DGDVTTY
+1294 
-1301 AVNVDTSGKIE
+1301 K
-1312 QNNTN
+1312 
-1317 IVTGDTVYN
+1317 
-1326 ALQNVSWKAQVNGTD
+1326 
-1341 AKTVKKD
+1341 
-1348 GTLNFIDGDNI
+1348 
-1359 AITSNDNGDI
+1359 
-1369 KISTTGLASSG
+1369 
-1380 DLWTAQAGGTDVNA
+1380 
-1394 VNQKVNFVGSDHITV
+1394 
-1409 TGTDGQIKF
+1409 
-1418 EATGLA
+1418 
-1424 DTDFTNITNNAI
+1424 
-1436 TKIQNIAKGED
+1436 
-1447 VHIKADTY
+1447 
-1455 TVGND
+1455 
-1460 GSVTMTYVDGN
+1460 
-1471 GNPVTGEA
+1471 
-1479 KITGIAK
+1479 
-1486 SDLSNITNEGNNVIN
+1486 VIN
-1501 NIAKEAVKVVGG
+1501 NLAKEAVKVVGG

-1548 SDGSISTT
+1548 SDGSISAKSGGAQLAFNNSGLTVSQAKNGLTNETRIDGATITVDGGAGNQTIINGSTARIGSVLVNGGSGTATISGLTNQTT
-1556 SGGAQ
+1556 KYDGFANGSGRAATEEQLKEVDSKAAAAKTTVTNGKNITVDEAKAADGSSTYTVGLETDVVLGDNAIKLNGSDGSISAKSGGAQ

-1614 GGSGTAT
+1614 GGGGTAT
-1621 ISGLTNQTTKY
+1621 ITGLTN
-1632 DGFANGS
+1632 
-1639 GRAATEEQLKE
+1639 
-1650 VDSKAAAA
+1650 
-1658 KTTVTKGKNITVD
+1658 KTTD
-1671 EAKAADGSS
+1671 
-1680 TYTVGLETDVVLGDN
+1680 YT
-1695 AIKLNGSDGSI
+1695 
-1706 SATSGGAQLAFNNSG
+1706 
-1721 LTVSQAKDGLTN
+1721 
-1733 ETRIDGA
+1733 
-1740 TITVDGGAGNQTI
+1740 
-1753 INGSTAHIGSVLVN
+1753 
-1767 GGSGTATI
+1767 
-1775 SGLTNQTTKYDGFA
+1775 
-1789 NGSGRAA
+1789 
-1796 TEEQLKEVDSK
+1796 
-1807 AAAAKTTVTKG
+1807 
-1818 KNITVDEAK
+1818 
-1827 AADGSST
+1827 
-1834 YTVGLETDVVLGD
+1834 
-1847 NAIKLN
+1847 
-1853 GSDGSIS
+1853 
-1860 ATSGTSSL
+1860 
-1868 NFNDKGLSLSN
+1868 
-1879 GKNSTVINGG
+1879 
-1889 TITVNGGDS
+1889 
-1898 VISGTQATFGK
+1898 
-1909 ITLNAESGSTITGL
+1909 
-1923 SNTTTKYDGFATA
+1923 GFATA

-1947 VAGQAGEAIKTAGKG
+1947 VAGQAGEAIETAGKG
-1962 WNLTTKGASDSKTN
+1962 WNLTTNGKEASKTN
-1976 IAPGGT
+1976 IKPGGT

-1988 NDNLVISNAGADLS
+1988 NDNLLISNAGADLS

-2011 TNNKDKKG
+2011 TKNDSKKG
-2019 SVKVGENTTLT
+2019 SVKVGENTALSN
-2030 DELLQVG
+2030 ELLQVG
-2037 KDVSLTASAL
+2037 
-2047 NVGTSSLTTSALTVG
+2047 NSSLTTSALMVG
-2062 GLTYISSSGLNANN
+2062 GLTYINSSGLNANN
-2076 RVISNVATGVADTDA
+2076 RVISNVADGILDTDA

-2114 SVNKAGNQY
+2114 SVAKTGNQY
-2123 TINVNIEGLSN
+2123 TINVNIEGVTN
-2134 EHGTVS
+2134 NQGKVTVS
-2140 VSTDSDSSV
+2140 TGD
-2149 IPKSTPTESET
+2149 
-2160 ITPAPAKRMNSL
+2160 
-2172 LVAEDAV
+2172 
-2179 VEPEN
+2179 
-2184 STSTGEKM
+2184 STSTESGSESGSSGAKKSQVMDLM
-2192 YVKYTSNEVKLI
+2192 YRTESNEVAPETT
-2204 TDDIT
+2204 TDTGKAIQIESI
-2209 NPEDAVTLN
+2209 PEDIKLEADDNQAASVVN
-2218 DGEKIDFVG
+2218 GETIKIAGD
-2227 GKNITTSSKQGTDTD
+2227 GKNISTKANVTGAGSMDT
-2242 GKNYDKITFSLK
+2242 ISVSLK
-2254 DDISVTSVTADKVTI
+2254 PDIQVDSVTI
-2269 NNGPTIN
+2269 NNGGPTIN
-2276 ENGIDMNGKNITNTE
+2276 NTGIDMNGKSITHVENITV
-2291 SITINNG
+2291 NNG